1 MGKLPFF
8 SVLIPTKN
16 RSHLVGQAIE
26 SVLFQKYRDFEI
38 IVSDNDDSD
47 ILTRTVVKKF
57 DDQKI
62 KYFRTQGNLSM
73 HDNWEFALSKAVG
86 EYVMVLEDKQIL
98 YLDALEKIYDAAGN
112 GKNPCITW
120 VNDSIDNTRETPI
133 FRKHIG
139 SGIKTTQSTDEIL
152 KRFIK
157 GDDVHFELPRMINSC
172 LKRSFIDFVK
182 YEKGLDRFFMPI
194 CPDLCAAFIQLNYLS
209 ELLHIDE
216 ALRITKRRHSNGLSM
231 ITKGETAKRFISEAG
246 GAGAFNEYV
255 PIKSPFL
262 SSSVI
267 FNDFERIKRTV
278 KGRLRNYSIS
288 TSLYF
293 RKCYED
299 IIWSESLGINM
310 VDERKQFKDRLKENN
325 TRLQTGLWLYS
336 FMFSLRR
343 VLAKLLKKI
352 FGYNLLAR
360 LVGRKRREYHG
371 LSDPLKLAM
380 SPELDNRDIINRNNL

>member
-120 VNDSIDNTRETPI
+120 
-133 FRKHIG
+133 
-139 SGIKTTQSTDEIL
+139 KT
-152 KRFIK
+152 K
-157 GDDVHFELPRMINSC
+157 
-172 LKRSFIDFVK
+172 
-182 YEKGLDRFFMPI
+182 
-194 CPDLCAAFIQLNYLS
+194 
-209 ELLHIDE
+209 
-216 ALRITKRRHSNGLSM
+216 
-231 ITKGETAKRFISEAG
+231 
-246 GAGAFNEYV
+246 
-255 PIKSPFL
+255 
-262 SSSVI
+262 
-267 FNDFERIKRTV
+267 
-278 KGRLRNYSIS
+278 
-288 TSLYF
+288 
-293 RKCYED
+293 
-299 IIWSESLGINM
+299 
-310 VDERKQFKDRLKENN
+310 
-325 TRLQTGLWLYS
+325 
-336 FMFSLRR
+336 
-343 VLAKLLKKI
+343 
-352 FGYNLLAR
+352 
-360 LVGRKRREYHG
+360 
-371 LSDPLKLAM
+371 
-380 SPELDNRDIINRNNL
+380 